1 MAIEYGDGELTDLKR
16 LMDDEDEPPAKRGR
30 GREGGR
36 RGRGGSLGG
45 HGAVGRTHRKDDRTM
60 KWGPVLLTFSTKA
73 DGSEVVQATCHHKH
87 LHPHPPGKPSTLC
100 RQTFNVTEM
109 HNEADCIR
117 LLKMWVCAG
126 KDFTT
131 RLKHQAKRFA
141 LDELIDDL
149 TLQAYKPDSDYDTSS
164 DKELIADPAPVVGR
178 RRLKIRARAKRP
190 PSEDA
195 PG

>member
-1 MAIEYGDGELTDLKR
+1 
-16 LMDDEDEPPAKRGR
+16 
-30 GREGGR
+30 
-36 RGRGGSLGG
+36 
-45 HGAVGRTHRKDDRTM
+45 
-60 KWGPVLLTFSTKA
+60 
-73 DGSEVVQATCHHKH
+73 
-87 LHPHPPGKPSTLC
+87 
-100 RQTFNVTEM
+100 M

-164 DKELIADPAPVVGR
+164 DKELIADPAPVVRR
-178 RRLKIRARAKRP
+178 RRLKIRSRARAKRP